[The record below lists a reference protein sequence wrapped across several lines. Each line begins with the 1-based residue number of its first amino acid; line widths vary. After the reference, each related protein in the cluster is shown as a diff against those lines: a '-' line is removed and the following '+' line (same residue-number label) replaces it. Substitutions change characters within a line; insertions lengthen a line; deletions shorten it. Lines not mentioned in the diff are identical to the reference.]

1 MPTVNQ
7 ETTRGAAS
15 YTPFHPRW
23 YRPHVSVYWWLGEW
37 HYLKFI
43 LRELSSVFVA
53 VFVIETLF
61 MLNALR
67 NGPEAYAHFQQSMRN
82 PLLIVLN
89 IVSFFFVD
97 LSCDHVVQPGPQR
110 DAGAGARAA
119 FARGDGRRS
128 QLRGVGRGVR
138 IRVLGAIALTFEARH
153 DETSRTKLSSGCC
166 SAPAE
171 WWPRC

>member
-1 MPTVNQ
+1 MN
-7 ETTRGAAS
+7 EGTTKGAAS

-61 MLNALR
+61 MLSALR
-67 NGPEAYAHFQQSMRN
+67 DGPEAYAHFQQCMRN

-89 IVSFFFVD
+89 IVSFFFVVFHTITWFN
-97 LSCDHVVQPGPQR
+97 LAPSAMP
-110 DAGAGARAA
+110 
-119 FARGDGRRS
+119 
-128 QLRGVGRGVR
+128 VR
-138 IRVLGAIALTFEARH
+138 WEESGFRTCWSRLPA
-153 DETSRTKLSSGCC
+153 TSRGSWCQHSYAGCYC
-166 SAPAE
+166 GNA
-171 WWPRC
+171 